1 MFISFISRQNQDLL
15 VNINDISL
23 VMKKGIFCEIYIRGV
38 SGSVIVVDSFSTI
51 CKKIENMSPEI
62 INTETASSSNQIKSN
77 QKCQCK

>member
-23 VMKKGIFCEIYIRGV
+23 VMKKGIFCEIYIRGG

-51 CKKIENMSPEI
+51 CKKIENMLPEV
-62 INTETASSSNQIKSN
+62 INTETASSSN
-77 QKCQCK
+77 

>member
-51 CKKIENMSPEI
+51 CKKIESMLPEV
-62 INTETASSSNQIKSN
+62 INTETASSSN
-77 QKCQCK
+77 

>member
-1 MFISFISRQNQDLL
+1 MELCMFISFISRQNQDLL

-51 CKKIENMSPEI
+51 CKKIENMLPEV
-62 INTETASSSNQIKSN
+62 INTETG
-77 QKCQCK
+77 

>member
-62 INTETASSSNQIKSN
+62 INTETASSSNQ
-77 QKCQCK
+77 KCQCK

>member
-62 INTETASSSNQIKSN
+62 INTETASSSNQIKN
-77 QKCQCK
+77 VNVNK

>member
-62 INTETASSSNQIKSN
+62 INTETASSSNSIKN
-77 QKCQCK
+77 VNVNK

>member
-51 CKKIENMSPEI
+51 CKKIENMLPEV
-62 INTETASSSNQIKSN
+62 INTETASSSN
-77 QKCQCK
+77 

>member
-1 MFISFISRQNQDLL
+1 MELCMFISFISRQNQDLL

-51 CKKIENMSPEI
+51 CKKIENMLPEV
-62 INTETASSSNQIKSN
+62 INTETASSSN
-77 QKCQCK
+77 

>member
-1 MFISFISRQNQDLL
+1 MELCMFISFISRQNQDLL

-51 CKKIENMSPEI
+51 CKKIGNMLPEV
-62 INTETASSSNQIKSN
+62 INTETASSSN
-77 QKCQCK
+77 

>member
-62 INTETASSSNQIKSN
+62 INTETASSSNQIKN
-77 QKCQCK
+77 VNINK

>member
-23 VMKKGIFCEIYIRGV
+23 VMKKGIFCEIYIRGI

-62 INTETASSSNQIKSN
+62 INTETASSSNQIKN
-77 QKCQCK
+77 VNVNK

>member
-23 VMKKGIFCEIYIRGV
+23 VMKKGIFCEIYISGV

-62 INTETASSSNQIKSN
+62 INTETASSSNQIKN
-77 QKCQCK
+77 VNVNK

>member
-38 SGSVIVVDSFSTI
+38 SGSVIVVESFSTI

-62 INTETASSSNQIKSN
+62 INTETASSSN
-77 QKCQCK
+77 

>member
-62 INTETASSSNQIKSN
+62 INTETASSSNQIKS
-77 QKCQCK
+77 KMSM

>member
-51 CKKIENMSPEI
+51 CKKIGNMLPEV
-62 INTETASSSNQIKSN
+62 INTETASSSN
-77 QKCQCK
+77 

>member
-15 VNINDISL
+15 ININDISL

-51 CKKIENMSPEI
+51 CKKIENMLPEV
-62 INTETASSSNQIKSN
+62 INTETASSSN
-77 QKCQCK
+77 

>member
-38 SGSVIVVDSFSTI
+38 SGSVIVADSFSTI

-62 INTETASSSNQIKSN
+62 INTETASSSN
-77 QKCQCK
+77 

>member
-1 MFISFISRQNQDLL
+1 MEWCMFISFISRQNQDLL

-62 INTETASSSNQIKSN
+62 INTETASSSN
-77 QKCQCK
+77 